1 MQTEY
6 KPALQQIYKLK
17 NFMNKKILII
27 LAILLIVTGLLVI
40 FVFKAD
46 NSSENYTTFR
56 NEYKNSDIKV
66 LDNYTSLTRAV
77 ELKLSDK
84 KYWQGLNDMN
94 GGKTTYPKPTLE
106 SDTASKLEIEAK
118 KMEEIKVKFDPIV
131 CDKVKAE
138 DKTDCN
144 KIKANFESN
153 KAKYS
158 DLITKVKAF

>member
-1 MQTEY
+1 
-6 KPALQQIYKLK
+6 
-17 NFMNKKILII
+17 MNKKILII
-27 LAILLIVTGLLVI
+27 LAILLIVTGLSAI
-40 FVFKAD
+40 FLFKSD
-46 NSSENYTTFR
+46 NSGDKYTEFR
-56 NEYKNSDIKV
+56 SEYKNSDIKV

-106 SDTASKLEIEAK
+106 SDTTSKLETEAK
-118 KMEEIKVKFDPIV
+118 QMEEIKTKFDPIN
-131 CDKVKAE
+131 CDKVKPE
-138 DKTDCN
+138 DKSDCN

-153 KAKYS
+153 KVKYS